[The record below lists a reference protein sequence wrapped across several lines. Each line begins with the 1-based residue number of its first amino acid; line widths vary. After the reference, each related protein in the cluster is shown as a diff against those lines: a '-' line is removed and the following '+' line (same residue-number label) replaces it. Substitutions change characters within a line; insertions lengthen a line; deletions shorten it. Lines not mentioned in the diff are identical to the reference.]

1 MSDGVRF
8 VHAADLHLGAPFG
21 GVSAEDTRVGTA
33 LAQAT
38 FSAFDRIID
47 VCLEREARFLVI
59 AGDAYNAADS
69 SLAAQ
74 LHFQSGMRRLAEAGI
89 EVFVVHG
96 NHDPANGWSAG
107 LVLPDSVHVF
117 PVDHVGRFE
126 VEVDGEVV
134 AVIYGRSFARAAEL
148 ENLALGYSRQ
158 PSDPVAIGVLHANI
172 GSTAGYD
179 PYAPATLD
187 DLRNARMDY
196 WALGH
201 IHKQDILCRDPWVVY
216 PGSPQGLNP
225 KETGPH
231 GCMVVELDS
240 GGVARV
246 EPVETAPIGWAQI
259 DCDVSGASGIEEV
272 SEVLGRACDTV
283 RADQNRP
290 CVVRVTL
297 VGRTAAHGELAR
309 PGLLAELSDNLR
321 REQSAGSPWLWLDR
335 VADTTS
341 ATLDLDAV
349 RAGAEFSAELVS
361 IADELAAD
369 SAGLQALLDELTAP
383 IETSLPGYRPGIDS
397 DEVLRLARD
406 AALDLLLAEGG
417 ERS

>member
-1 MSDGVRF
+1 MF
-8 VHAADLHLGAPFG
+8 P
-21 GVSAEDTRVGTA
+21 T
-33 LAQAT
+33 
-38 FSAFDRIID
+38 DR
-47 VCLEREARFLVI
+47 
-59 AGDAYNAADS
+59 
-69 SLAAQ
+69 
-74 LHFQSGMRRLAEAGI
+74 
-89 EVFVVHG
+89 
-96 NHDPANGWSAG
+96 
-107 LVLPDSVHVF
+107 
-117 PVDHVGRFE
+117 VGRFE

-134 AVIYGRSFARAAEL
+134 AVVYGRSFARAAEL

-158 PSDPVAIGVLHANI
+158 PGDPVAIGVLHANI

-216 PGSPQGLNP
+216 PGSSQGLNP

-231 GCMVVELDS
+231 GCMVVELGP
-240 GGVARV
+240 GGVVGV

-259 DCDVSGASGIEEV
+259 DCDVSEAAGIEEV

-283 RADQNRP
+283 RAEQNRP
-290 CVVRVTL
+290 CVVRATL